1 MKVVSIKSA
10 SKFFLF
16 FLFSSLMLTG
26 CRPISRSPET
36 NQPQPGTGSIYPV
49 LLGQD
54 ETRRERA
61 LETWNTIT
69 RAQGISNAPA
79 PTLHPVTGAI
89 VSLPQPSN
97 QPFLLPKVGEGVPM
111 REDEIRESL
120 RRFLKDG
127 GALLCGSSPQQLSL
141 TERTDET
148 DGTKRAVYQ
157 QQIFRYPLR
166 GDFGKIEIVFKASR
180 QIIGIKSMCLPYS
193 ENLQRMIS
201 ELRPNSEIT
210 PESLVAKIKGQTVT
224 IKNEDGSATVETIT
238 VNNENE
244 INVQELVVYSQE
256 TTSNSTGIE
265 LHLAWA
271 VKLSNKAMAYYDA
284 QTGNLLAATAIRVLS
299 SVTSN

>member
-10 SKFFLF
+10 SKFLLF
-16 FLFSSLMLTG
+16 ILFSSLMLSG
-26 CRPISRSPET
+26 CRPVSRSPET
-36 NQPQPGTGSIYPV
+36 NQPRPTNIYPV

-54 ETRRERA
+54 ESRRERA

-69 RAQGISNAPA
+69 RTQGISNAPA
-79 PTLHPVTGAI
+79 PTLHPVTGTI
-89 VSLPQPSN
+89 ISLPQFSN

-120 RRFLKDG
+120 RRFLKEG
-127 GALLCGSSPQQLSL
+127 GALLCGSSQQQLSL

-166 GDFGKIEIVFKASR
+166 GDFGKLEIVFTASR
-180 QIIGIKSMCLPYS
+180 QIVQIKSMCLPYS
-193 ENLQRMIS
+193 ENLQRMVS
-201 ELRPNSEIT
+201 ELRPSSEIT

-224 IKNEDGSATVETIT
+224 IKNEDGSTETIII
-238 VNNENE
+238 NNETE
-244 INVQELVVYSQE
+244 ISVQELVVYSQE
-256 TTSNSTGIE
+256 TANNSTGIE
-265 LHLAWA
+265 LHLAWS

-284 QTGNLLAATAIRVLS
+284 QTGNLLAATAIKILS

>member
-1 MKVVSIKSA
+1 MKVVSINSA
-10 SKFFLF
+10 SKFLLLI
-16 FLFSSLMLTG
+16 LFSSLMLSG
-26 CRPISRSPET
+26 CRPVSRSPET
-36 NQPQPGTGSIYPV
+36 NQPRPDTANIYPL

-61 LETWNTIT
+61 LETWDTIT

-79 PTLHPVTGAI
+79 PVLHPVTGAI
-89 VSLPQPSN
+89 VSLPQFSN

-148 DGTKRAVYQ
+148 DGTKRAIYQ

-166 GDFGKIEIVFKASR
+166 GDFGKLEIVFTASR
-180 QIIGIKSMCLPYS
+180 QIVGIKSMCLPYS
-193 ENLQRMIS
+193 ENLQRMVS
-201 ELRPNSEIT
+201 ELRPNSDIT

-224 IKNEDGSATVETIT
+224 IKNEDGSTETIT
-238 VNNENE
+238 VNNETD
-244 INVQELVVYSQE
+244 ISVQELVVYSQE
-256 TTSNSTGIE
+256 TTNNSKGIE
-265 LHLAWA
+265 LHLAWS
-271 VKLSNKAMAYYDA
+271 VKLSNRAIAFYDA
-284 QTGNLLAATAIRVLS
+284 QTGNLLAATAIKILS